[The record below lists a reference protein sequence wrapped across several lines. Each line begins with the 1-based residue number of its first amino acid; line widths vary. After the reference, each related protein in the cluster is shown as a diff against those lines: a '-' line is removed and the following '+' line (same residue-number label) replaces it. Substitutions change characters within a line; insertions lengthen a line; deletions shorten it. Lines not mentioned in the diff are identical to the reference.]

1 MIPISIHRDA
11 IPLLTAF
18 FNRSSLIRKK
28 IETYTYSLLD
38 NGPINLLSDRLL
50 RYVLI
55 FEYQILV
62 LDLVV
67 DIRTKISE
75 GIHASHKKL
84 FFFFKVQPIMEGVN
98 LDIRLFKFIFLF
110 EGTKTWYRL

>member
-1 MIPISIHRDA
+1 MSMYIY
-11 IPLLTAF
+11 LLF
-18 FNRSSLIRKK
+18 VCVCGSGSSGVKG
-28 IETYTYSLLD
+28 ETI
-38 NGPINLLSDRLL
+38 GPINLLSDRLL

-75 GIHASHKKL
+75 GI
-84 FFFFKVQPIMEGVN
+84 
-98 LDIRLFKFIFLF
+98 
-110 EGTKTWYRL
+110 

>member
-1 MIPISIHRDA
+1 MEGFFRRDFGQEGFWSEGM
-11 IPLLTAF
+11 LV
-18 FNRSSLIRKK
+18 RR
-28 IETYTYSLLD
+28 D

-67 DIRTKISE
+67 YIITKISE
-75 GIHASHKKL
+75 GI
-84 FFFFKVQPIMEGVN
+84 
-98 LDIRLFKFIFLF
+98 
-110 EGTKTWYRL
+110 

>member
-1 MIPISIHRDA
+1 MFKASGTSI
-11 IPLLTAF
+11 F
-18 FNRSSLIRKK
+18 FILFQIFGIFDDFSKWSI
-28 IETYTYSLLD
+28 
-38 NGPINLLSDRLL
+38 GPINLLSDRLL

-75 GIHASHKKL
+75 GI
-84 FFFFKVQPIMEGVN
+84 
-98 LDIRLFKFIFLF
+98 
-110 EGTKTWYRL
+110 

>member
-1 MIPISIHRDA
+1 MAGNKRKNSNGTQKEDNSRKDEFVEDKETKIGNGNETVAD
-11 IPLLTAF
+11 
-18 FNRSSLIRKK
+18 NVEKNDDDESSDSSVYSELDGKHK
-28 IETYTYSLLD
+28 ING

-75 GIHASHKKL
+75 GI
-84 FFFFKVQPIMEGVN
+84 
-98 LDIRLFKFIFLF
+98 
-110 EGTKTWYRL
+110 

>member
-1 MIPISIHRDA
+1 MRGYYLCTSILVLVVV
-11 IPLLTAF
+11 IYSKTK
-18 FNRSSLIRKK
+18 SLH
-28 IETYTYSLLD
+28 SADFGLVGFL

-75 GIHASHKKL
+75 GI
-84 FFFFKVQPIMEGVN
+84 
-98 LDIRLFKFIFLF
+98 
-110 EGTKTWYRL
+110 

>member
-1 MIPISIHRDA
+1 MRKGVWKNHRMTQNHTESHRMTQNYFGISN
-11 IPLLTAF
+11 F
-18 FNRSSLIRKK
+18 QYSVVFNKNLPQNFLHSVVF
-28 IETYTYSLLD
+28 TN

-75 GIHASHKKL
+75 GI
-84 FFFFKVQPIMEGVN
+84 
-98 LDIRLFKFIFLF
+98 
-110 EGTKTWYRL
+110 

>member
-1 MIPISIHRDA
+1 MKTILVTQSVFVLSFI
-11 IPLLTAF
+11 LLCLVDQSLVRFLAF
-18 FNRSSLIRKK
+18 QCLALAQFI
-28 IETYTYSLLD
+28 
-38 NGPINLLSDRLL
+38 GPINLLSDKLL

-75 GIHASHKKL
+75 
-84 FFFFKVQPIMEGVN
+84 
-98 LDIRLFKFIFLF
+98 DI
-110 EGTKTWYRL
+110 

>member
-1 MIPISIHRDA
+1 MYYFKI
-11 IPLLTAF
+11 F
-18 FNRSSLIRKK
+18 FGM
-28 IETYTYSLLD
+28 

-55 FEYQILV
+55 FDYQILV

-75 GIHASHKKL
+75 GIWEVHL
-84 FFFFKVQPIMEGVN
+84 RV
-98 LDIRLFKFIFLF
+98 D
-110 EGTKTWYRL
+110 

>member
-1 MIPISIHRDA
+1 MASVVSIDVPHDA
-11 IPLLTAF
+11 YWFLASFICKNICFQRETQNALRRLSFITCTAF
-18 FNRSSLIRKK
+18 DFGGFAVI
-28 IETYTYSLLD
+28 
-38 NGPINLLSDRLL
+38 GPINLLSNRLL

-75 GIHASHKKL
+75 GI
-84 FFFFKVQPIMEGVN
+84 
-98 LDIRLFKFIFLF
+98 
-110 EGTKTWYRL
+110 